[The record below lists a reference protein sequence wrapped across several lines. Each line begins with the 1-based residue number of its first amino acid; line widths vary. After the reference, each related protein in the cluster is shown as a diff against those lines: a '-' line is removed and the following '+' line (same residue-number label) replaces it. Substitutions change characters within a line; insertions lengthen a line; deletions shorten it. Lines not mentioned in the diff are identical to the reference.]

1 MKGNLKDFIGNIGYD
16 KWLHFIVGMMMFFII
31 WTLLGI
37 PFTFPIIVTVA
48 VLKEVYDART
58 SGFDKWDVVATAILP
73 FIVWLIHNIATQ

>member
-1 MKGNLKDFIGNIGYD
+1 MKGNLKYLTSKIGYD
-16 KWLHFIVGMMMFFII
+16 KWLHFIVGMMLFFII

-58 SGFDKWDVVATAILP
+58 SGFDKLDVVATCILP
-73 FIVWLIHNIATQ
+73 FIIWIIHSIATQ